1 MAGNPPSPLRGPG
14 EVAEDEA
21 GPALRETYARIAG
34 LLGVPFVPTI
44 YRMLGRWP
52 DWLAASVDAIGPLLA
67 TRAADAFAGDARERA
82 ASAGLPGDPLPAGN
96 DARAVLAVLERYNRA
111 NPRSLLFATALDGG
125 APRPQGLM
133 SHGSRDVPPFTAGDP
148 AGVLEDVR
156 ARHGGLVLPGVW
168 RELAGWPDVLDAAW
182 RRVRPLAG
190 VPAFQ
195 NARTA
200 VADLALAATSGTVA
214 PSPADHGV
222 PEADQAEIAAITGW
236 FAHGIPAVIVEIEYL
251 RCLVTS

>member
-1 MAGNPPSPLRGPG
+1 MVGDLPSPLRGPG
-14 EVAEDEA
+14 EIAEDEA

-52 DWLAASVDAIGPLLA
+52 DWLAAAVDTIGPLLA
-67 TRAADAFAGDARERA
+67 TREADAFATDARQRA
-82 ASAGLPGDPLPAGN
+82 ASAALPGDAVHAGD
-96 DARAVLAVLERYNRA
+96 DAPAVLAVLERYNRA

-125 APRPQGLM
+125 APRPRGLM
-133 SHGSRDVPPFTAGDP
+133 GPGAPDASPWSGDP
-148 AGVLEDVR
+148 GGVLEDVR

-168 RELAGWPDVLDAAW
+168 RELAGWPDLLEAAW
-182 RRVRPLAG
+182 RQVRPLAA

-195 NARTA
+195 HARTA

-222 PEADQAEIAAITGW
+222 PDADLAELATITGW

-251 RCLVTS
+251 RRLVTT